1 MKTFGENLNVYYQEE
16 ENLICDYMWHLTS
29 RMGLCRVEF
38 FTWEWDREDKSV
50 EHRDQDPMIIF

>member
-38 FTWEWDREDKSV
+38 FTWEWNRKDKSV
-50 EHRDQDPMIIF
+50 EHRD